1 MKDFPLIISAALI
14 YWGYISGNLVLSVI
28 FAIALESH
36 RFIKTRLDFK
46 DKDFNYISMIT
57 TLSLIGYT
65 IFYFNSPKELGVFT
79 SLTRFLPVAF
89 FPLVFFYNFSTS
101 KYVNAKN
108 LFLLFVVNKYSVT
121 HPYIR
126 KFRPDIL
133 YFAVL
138 ILASGVNADYT
149 GFIIIFILTSIVLYR
164 YRPRSNSVSRFFS
177 AVIAVF
183 LLSVIFQAAIFNSIS
198 LLKDFLTD
206 LYLERFLSD
215 RDKSVRLGN
224 IADLKNNF
232 RIELRAEV
240 FGKRPYA
247 LYLRDRVYNSYHNG
261 GWMERN
267 LKDAALSSDL
277 IDYESGELD
286 SVRVFFFSKG
296 RNDYL
301 KMPFGA
307 FDFSGIERSKAKLN
321 HLGSV
326 SLTYTQYLIDYK
338 TYTDK
343 SSNENL
349 IGKPDKQDSVFI
361 STDSVHTDVL
371 IDQLGLKGL
380 GHREIFYNL
389 RDHFVSE
396 YLYSLDYIDWP
407 QNRVLP
413 LFIETQKG
421 HCELFASLSAL
432 IYRRL
437 GYPSRYVTGYY
448 LSEYSEFENKF
459 IGRRKDRHAWIIVW
473 DDTEG
478 VWKEYDT
485 TPPDI
490 TGYRTDSSFFEKIY
504 DMISFVFYRFFM
516 FRKENENLFQNLLL
530 YSLIPL
536 GLFLFYRILKDVKTE
551 EKNEAGEKVNPYRKL
566 PELEKID
573 SKLRSEH
580 FEPENETVLKW
591 FDRIKDLISDKSG
604 LDHLRR
610 SYYRKRYKNIEL
622 SEAEKREFE
631 EKIALLKKK
640 DSKDN

>member
-14 YWGYISGNLVLSVI
+14 YWGYVSGNLVLSII
-28 FAIALESH
+28 FAFALESH
-36 RFIKTRLDFK
+36 RFVKTRLDFK

-89 FPLVFFYNFSTS
+89 FPLVFFFNFSTS
-101 KYVNAKN
+101 KSVNAKN

-149 GFIIIFILTSIVLYR
+149 GFIIIFILTSLVLYR
-164 YRPRSNSVSRFFS
+164 YRPKNHTIHRFFS

-183 LLSVIFQAAIFNSIS
+183 LLSVVFQAAIFNSIS
-198 LLKDFLTD
+198 LLKDFLTE

-215 RDKSVRLGN
+215 RNKSVRLGN
-224 IADLKNNF
+224 IADLKDNF
-232 RIELRAEV
+232 RIDLRAEV
-240 FGKRPYA
+240 SGKRPYA
-247 LYLRDRVYNSYHNG
+247 LYLRERIYNSYHSG
-261 GWMERN
+261 RWLERN
-267 LKDAALSSDL
+267 LNDVSLSSDL

-286 SVRVFFFSKG
+286 SVRIFFFSKG

-301 KMPFGA
+301 KIPFGA
-307 FDFSGIERSKAKLN
+307 FDFSGIERAKAKLN
-321 HLGSV
+321 HLGTV

-343 SSNENL
+343 SSNEDL
-349 IGKPDKQDSVFI
+349 IGKPDKQDIVFI
-361 STDSVHTDVL
+361 STDSVYTDGL
-371 IDQLGLKGL
+371 IDQLGLEGL
-380 GHREIFYNL
+380 KHRQIFFKL
-389 RDHFVSE
+389 KDHFVSE
-396 YLYSLDYIDWP
+396 YLYSLDYMDWP
-407 QNRVLP
+407 RNNVLG
-413 LFIETQKG
+413 LFTETKKG

-448 LSEYSEFENKF
+448 LSEYSDLEGKF

-473 DDTEG
+473 DESEN
-478 VWKEYDT
+478 VWTEYDT

-490 TGYRTDSSFFEKIY
+490 TGYRTKSSFFEKIY

-516 FRKENENLFQNLLL
+516 FRKENENLFQYLLL

-551 EKNEAGEKVNPYRKL
+551 EKNKAVEKANPYKKL

-573 SKLRSEH
+573 SKLRSEN
-580 FEPENETVLKW
+580 FEPENETVSKW
-591 FDRIKDLISDKSG
+591 FDRIKELISDRSG
-604 LDHLRR
+604 LDHLKR

-622 SEAEKREFE
+622 SEAEKKDFE
-631 EKIALLKKK
+631 EKIDRLKKK
-640 DSKDN
+640 DSKEN